1 MVSTSKPGGIGAIG
15 SAASRL
21 FHPGD
26 KVREKY
32 PKDAKLHCVNVE
44 ITGEGLRRI
53 KNEAKMCYL
62 VSIPEVEGECYIAK
76 KCFRVEQG
84 PDMPFESER
93 APLRRDIP
101 RPLPHGEDRT
111 VLFNVVRNVGN
122 GLADEVLELRAQ
134 GLEVDDDNEPLDEG
148 AGAPPRLEY
157 NGPHNFT
164 VPTHCP
170 RRERN
175 MIDERGK
182 WVYHRWD
189 EIASMTEFELFRMAF
204 PEDFVKDVIIPRT
217 NDNLGSPLMLGE
229 FYKWLGCNFFM
240 ACFQGIPDRK
250 CWWSKEAISPYS
262 GAPFRLNNA
271 MSFTRYLEI
280 TAALRFTDAR
290 TPTVEQDGYEDRF
303 HEVRK
308 LIDAFNNHYAHS
320 YHPSWLNCL
329 DESMSSW
336 LNKFCPGFMCVPR
349 KPHPFGNEYHSIADG
364 DDGKS
369 IMWRVKLVEGKDRPK
384 KAGGQWVFPTEFP
397 GYGKTTTTMLEMTK
411 PIHGKGKVVVGDSGF
426 CVREGVVECH
436 KRGVWFQAYVKK
448 RGNWPRGVP
457 GAAIDMYFDD
467 MELGHCESLV
477 AEHDNVPFL
486 IHCCRDSKYVS
497 KIMSTHGMLE
507 TVQDH
512 PTWRKIDGSW
522 KMFKYSEPFS
532 RYARAKH
539 WVDDV
544 NNRRHD
550 PIGLEEVWGTK
561 WWAMRQFT
569 FLCSVAEVNA
579 VQSRARGKNEV
590 AEPQLHFRRELARQ
604 MIENTLDDPPTPEVA
619 PVRHQPRTNA
629 DHALKKRAAFEGE
642 WDLDRRKFKQVTT
655 DYVRL
660 KCRECGKGCRTYCLC
675 YPGRPL
681 CVGCFALHANEV

>member
-1 MVSTSKPGGIGAIG
+1 PGGIGAIG

-32 PKDAKLHCVNVE
+32 PKDAKLHCVNVK

-53 KNEAKMCYL
+53 KNEAKMCYI

-84 PDMPFESER
+84 PDTPFESES

-111 VLFNVVRNVGN
+111 ALFNVVRNVGN

-134 GLEVDDDNEPLDEG
+134 GLEVDDDNEPLNEG
-148 AGAPPRLEY
+148 TGAPPPLEY
-157 NGPHNFT
+157 NGVLTTSLFQCT
-164 VPTHCP
+164 ALV
-170 RRERN
+170 RN

-182 WVYHRWD
+182 WASHRWD
-189 EIASMTEFELFRMAF
+189 EIASMTEFELFQMAF
-204 PEDFVKDVIIPRT
+204 PEDFVKDVIIPQT

-280 TAALRFTDAR
+280 IAALRFTDAR
-290 TPTVEQDGYEDRF
+290 TPTVERDGYEDRF

-308 LIDAFNNHYAHS
+308 LIDEFNNHYAHS
-320 YHPSWLNCL
+320 YNPSWLNCL

-369 IMWRVKLVEGKDRPK
+369 IMWRVKLVEGKDRPRGRWAVGVSDRVPRVREDNYDDVGND
-384 KAGGQWVFPTEFP
+384 KAHSRGRSWLVTADSVCGRGSLNATSGGFGFRRTLKSGGTGHVECRGLPSICTLMTWSWGIVSLLLQN
-397 GYGKTTTTMLEMTK
+397 TTTSRFSS
-411 PIHGKGKVVVGDSGF
+411 I
-426 CVREGVVECH
+426 
-436 KRGVWFQAYVKK
+436 
-448 RGNWPRGVP
+448 
-457 GAAIDMYFDD
+457 AA
-467 MELGHCESLV
+467 V
-477 AEHDNVPFL
+477 T
-486 IHCCRDSKYVS
+486 R
-497 KIMSTHGMLE
+497 STYQKSCQPMACSRWCK
-507 TVQDH
+507 
-512 PTWRKIDGSW
+512 TWRKINGSW
-522 KMFKYSEPFS
+522 KSFKYTEPFS

-561 WWAMRQFT
+561 WLWAMRQFT

-590 AEPQLHFRRELARQ
+590 AEPQLHFRQELARQ
-604 MIENTLDDPPTPEVA
+604 MIENTLDDPPTPEA
-619 PVRHQPRTNA
+619 TSVRRQTRTNA
-629 DHALKKRAAFEGE
+629 VHALKKRAAFEGE

-660 KCRECGKGCRTYCLC
+660 KCRECSKGCRTYCLC